1 LPQPGE
7 LRVPGGRLTADSDAG
22 HCHAAAAA
30 AAEAA
35 PHGALRP
42 RSPEPGRLTADSDA
56 SHCHAAAAAAAAEA
70 APHGALRPRSPESPG
85 CGSVLRLGVLPRLG
99 NRNILRVR
107 SFKLTVL
114 VPSEFDA
121 GYSPQSPVTSSPRRS
136 RSRPG
141 RRQLDWDGYLNAG
154 NINSGL
160 TVTRDHRAGPGPLP
174 SQGVES
180 VTRTYVSL
188 VTRTLTVTDSER
200 ITHAGPGITR
210 RARVSRTN
218 HVHCHFKFKL
228 TWPCGTDRDSHS
240 LYRVPAAALP
250 VCRLGLALPVPWPL
264 AVFAGH

>member
-1 LPQPGE
+1 MI
-7 LRVPGGRLTADSDAG
+7 
-22 HCHAAAAA
+22 AAARRTSCPGPGRPLDCRLGRQSLSRRRRGSRRGRSA
-30 AAEAA
+30 
-35 PHGALRP
+35 GALRPGPARGPLRP
-42 RSPEPGRLTADSDA
+42 RSPEP
-56 SHCHAAAAAAAAEA
+56 
-70 APHGALRPRSPESPG
+70 PG
-85 CGSVLRLGVLPRLG
+85 CGNLLRLGVLPRLG
-99 NRNILRVR
+99 NRNLLRVL
-107 SFKLTVL
+107 SFKLTVP

-121 GYSPQSPVTSSPRRS
+121 GYSPQSPVTSSPR

-180 VTRTYVSL
+180 VTRHCVSL
-188 VTRTLTVTDSER
+188 VTRTLTVTDSEQ
-200 ITHAGPGITR
+200 ITHAGPCVT
-210 RARVSRTN
+210 VSRTN